1 MLMDNGCELHP
12 GTTAVAQHVLLAYF
26 CPVKHKQTF
35 LIGIA
40 GGSGSGKTSFLR
52 ELMNHFTAEEVALVS
67 QDNYYE
73 PKEKQHVDENG
84 QHNFDMPTSINRN
97 HFHDDMM
104 RLIKGESIE
113 KLEYNFN
120 NPAWEPQK
128 VIVHPAPVVIMEG
141 LFVFHYEEIWSQ
153 LDYKVYIDVHH
164 EERLK
169 RRIHRDSVERGFG
182 EDQVRY
188 QWFNHVRPAEEKYLE
203 PFTGECNLVVDN
215 NEHFGPGLHELVEVI
230 RGFSV
235 K

>member
-1 MLMDNGCELHP
+1 V
-12 GTTAVAQHVLLAYF
+12 AVAQLHLLTYF
-26 CPVKHKQTF
+26 YPVKHKQTF

-52 ELMNHFTAEEVALVS
+52 ELMNHFTADDVALVS

-84 QHNFDMPTSINRN
+84 QHNFDMPTSINRT

-104 RLIKGESIE
+104 RLVNGDSIE

-128 VIVHPAPVVIMEG
+128 VIVNPAPVIIMEG
-141 LFVFHYEEIWSQ
+141 LFVFHYEEIWNQ

-164 EERLK
+164 EERLQ
-169 RRIHRDSVERGFG
+169 RRIQRVGNVGESLTNSTAPTQHECGNTHGGEWRARLGNHRWPRERKCG
-182 EDQVRY
+182 VI
-188 QWFNHVRPAEEKYLE
+188 
-203 PFTGECNLVVDN
+203 
-215 NEHFGPGLHELVEVI
+215 GLAHTVQYRTV
-230 RGFSV
+230 GTAKS
-235 K
+235 

>member
-1 MLMDNGCELHP
+1 MTGGLRIDFQ
-12 GTTAVAQHVLLAYF
+12 ASYF
-26 CPVKHKQTF
+26 YPVKHKQTF

-52 ELMNHFTAEEVALVS
+52 DLMNHFSANEVALVS

-84 QHNFDMPTSINRN
+84 QHNFDMPTSINRA
-97 HFHDDMM
+97 HFHEDMM
-104 RLIKGESIE
+104 RLVNGESIE

-128 VIVHPAPVVIMEG
+128 VIVSPAPVVIMEG
-141 LFVFHYEEIWSQ
+141 LFVFHYEEIWNQ

-164 EERLK
+164 EERLQ
-169 RRIHRDSVERGFG
+169 RRIQRDGKERGFG

-188 QWFNHVRPAEEKYLE
+188 QWFNHVRPAEEKFLE
-203 PFTGECNLVVDN
+203 PFVSECNLVVDN
-215 NEHFGPGLHELVEVI
+215 NEHFGPGLDELVGVI
-230 RGFSV
+230 RGFSR

>member
-1 MLMDNGCELHP
+1 MIAVLRTAFHP
-12 GTTAVAQHVLLAYF
+12 NYLY
-26 CPVKHKQTF
+26 PVNHHQTL

-52 ELMNHFTAEEVALVS
+52 ELMNHFTDKEVALVS

-73 PKEKQHVDENG
+73 PKEKQLIDENG

-97 HFHDDMM
+97 HFFEDMM
-104 RLIKGESIE
+104 RLVSGDSIE

-128 VIVHPAPVVIMEG
+128 VIVQPAPVIIMEG
-141 LFVFHYEEIWSQ
+141 LFVFHYEEIWNQ
-153 LDYKVYIDVHH
+153 LNYKVYIDVHH

-169 RRIHRDSVERGFG
+169 RRIDRDARERGFG

-203 PFTGECNLVVDN
+203 PFVGACNLVVDN
-215 NEHFGPGLHELVEVI
+215 NEHFAQGLNELVGVI
-230 RGFSV
+230 RGFSA